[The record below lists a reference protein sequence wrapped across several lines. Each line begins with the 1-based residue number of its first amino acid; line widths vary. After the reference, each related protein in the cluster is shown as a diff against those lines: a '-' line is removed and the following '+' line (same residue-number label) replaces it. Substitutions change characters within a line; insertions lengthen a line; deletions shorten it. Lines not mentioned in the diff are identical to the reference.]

1 MKENNKKPGGKTPV
15 PTIDELLLMETNPLP
30 PAYEHP
36 KADEQQKQVQEP
48 AEEKKEEAPMK
59 QEEEPAQPKKVV
71 NESKEQRDIIKS
83 SPFLSKLKDYDETYR
98 RRLKVVE
105 RKTVMIDTDIQDAI
119 ESLDLKMSKQNI
131 INAMLSACIGEHSDD
146 LRKVKKKNTLL

>member
-30 PAYEHP
+30 PAYEHS

-48 AEEKKEEAPMK
+48 AEE
-59 QEEEPAQPKKVV
+59 EPEQPKKVV

>member
-30 PAYEHP
+30 PAYEHSKP
-36 KADEQQKQVQEP
+36 DEQQKQVQEP
-48 AEEKKEEAPMK
+48 MEEKKEEAPMK

>member
-1 MKENNKKPGGKTPV
+1 
-15 PTIDELLLMETNPLP
+15 
-30 PAYEHP
+30 
-36 KADEQQKQVQEP
+36 
-48 AEEKKEEAPMK
+48 MK

-83 SPFLSKLKDYDETYR
+83 STFLSKLKDYDETYR